1 MESSHRRIVNELEE
15 KHRQEIQRLVCD
27 KEQALAEETQVSF
40 QVYFF
45 KNSLNE
51 STNYERMADSLHF
64 YIDLK

>member
-40 QVYFF
+40 CLGNLLCCIELALDQLR
-45 KNSLNE
+45 N
-51 STNYERMADSLHF
+51 
-64 YIDLK
+64 